1 MEEPKNNT
9 SSNENK
15 SVLANRYTIISELDS
30 SGLTSITYKVLD
42 EETGETKVAKIFHNN
57 YRKEFQEETKVYEML
72 EQIDIPNKIRF
83 YESGIS
89 DFTEDGNTT
98 KKMYIILEYG
108 SKGNLFDAL
117 KKTEKGFSEDVCK
130 YILLILINAVD
141 ALHKEG
147 IFHGDLKLENIVLSG
162 DIYDIKLIDFGFSTK
177 YVDENS
183 QVKKVKKFRGSK
195 FYCAPEILA
204 LKSYDGRKTDIFSLG
219 VILFLLM
226 TKSFGFAEAK
236 PYTALTNIENQL
248 YKLIKTKQ
256 YDIYWDLLRKH
267 SHIKNLSP
275 QFKNIFLK
283 MVEYDPEERISIEG
297 IRNDEF
303 MAEVVNAS
311 EEQLNLL
318 RQKMI
323 NQIEN
328 AEQ

>member
-117 KKTEKGFSEDVCK
+117 KKTEKGFSE
-130 YILLILINAVD
+130 
-141 ALHKEG
+141 EG

-183 QVKKVKKFRGSK
+183 QVIKVKKFCGSK

-236 PYTALTNIENQL
+236 PYTALRNIENQL

>member
-42 EETGETKVAKIFHNN
+42 EETG
-57 YRKEFQEETKVYEML
+57 ETKVYEML

-141 ALHKEG
+141 ALHNEG

-183 QVKKVKKFRGSK
+183 QVIKVKKFCGSK

-219 VILFLLM
+219 VIL
-226 TKSFGFAEAK
+226 K
-236 PYTALTNIENQL
+236 
-248 YKLIKTKQ
+248 IK
-256 YDIYWDLLRKH
+256 
-267 SHIKNLSP
+267 
-275 QFKNIFLK
+275 IF
-283 MVEYDPEERISIEG
+283 
-297 IRNDEF
+297 N
-303 MAEVVNAS
+303 
-311 EEQLNLL
+311 
-318 RQKMI
+318 
-323 NQIEN
+323 
-328 AEQ
+328 